1 LNLLNGD
8 LAGPECVGF
17 DGLSDAV
24 RSEVSILP
32 AVGAVASLLTPV
44 AVPGCIAVVGLS
56 GVMIAFA
63 MAADEEEFVCN
74 VCSGITVELLDK
86 RVEALPLG

>member
-1 LNLLNGD
+1 
-8 LAGPECVGF
+8 
-17 DGLSDAV
+17 
-24 RSEVSILP
+24 
-32 AVGAVASLLTPV
+32 
-44 AVPGCIAVVGLS
+44 
-56 GVMIAFA
+56 MIAFA